1 MPLRFTACFL
11 FISAAISTPAV
22 AATLNRD
29 APILLGRELHI
40 LEDATGELTIAG
52 AVHAFRSGFFKAST
66 ADVPNFGFTTAVHWV
81 HFRLSNPGTETDW
94 LVQVD
99 YPPLDL
105 LELHLPDGDVQRAG
119 DGLPF
124 GVRPVPHRTHV
135 FRVQVPARQSADF
148 YLRVQSDGHIQ
159 FPIYA
164 MSPVSFQRRDHT
176 EQYAFGLYY
185 GIILVLSVYNLIL
198 FFIVRDTA
206 YLFYLLYISGYG
218 LVQMTLNGLAV
229 EYLWQNSPWWANHSL
244 PFVIG
249 WTFFWGLQF
258 TRTLIDTPVHAPILD
273 KAVRAAMALLLGL
286 MVLALAS
293 SYFAAI
299 TASAVLVIAF
309 AVLVLLAGLAAA
321 RRGYRPARYFLIA
334 WIMLLV
340 GLALYS
346 LKAFGVLPANFLT
359 EYGLQIGSALEMSLL
374 SLGLAD
380 RIHVLDLERAKA
392 ERRTFELDRE
402 KHLAEIHSVRLEI
415 DLLKKSIQPHF
426 ILNSINAVNVWIEED
441 PPTAAKLLSALADEL
456 RMIGQVTSKRTIPLA
471 DEIKLCRAH
480 LSVMS
485 LRQDKNFRLQTSGLD
500 GSERIPPLVL
510 HTLVENG
517 LTHGFHSIDRGVF
530 RLEKEEDAY
539 KVIYT
544 LSNNGLQTS
553 AHEEG
558 TGLGLKYVR
567 TRLEEVLPGRW
578 SLVSGPRQTGGWQI
592 LIEIKKNENSH
603 R

>member
-1 MPLRFTACFL
+1 MRAA
-11 FISAAISTPAV
+11 AAIASIFLAGSAV
-22 AATLNRD
+22 FSATLERD
-29 APILLGRELHI
+29 HPVLLGRELGI
-40 LEDATGELTIAG
+40 LQDPTGELTLAG
-52 AVHAFRSGFFKAST
+52 AQHASRMGRFQAST

-81 HFRLSNPGTETDW
+81 RFRLTNPGKETDW

-99 YPPLDL
+99 YPPLDH
-105 LELHLPDGDVQRAG
+105 LELHLPDGQIQRAG

-124 GVRPVPHRTHV
+124 SVRPVPHRTHV
-135 FRVQVPARQSADF
+135 FRVEVAAGRTAEY

-164 MSPVSFQRRDHT
+164 MSPAAFQRRDHT

-229 EYLWQNSPWWANHSL
+229 EVLWQNSPWWANHSL

-258 TRTLIDTPVHAPILD
+258 TRTLIDTPVHAPLLD
-273 KAVRAAMALLLGL
+273 RAVRGAMGLLLGL

-334 WIMLLV
+334 WMMLLV

-402 KHLAEIHSVRLEI
+402 KHLAEIHSARLEI
-415 DLLKKSIQPHF
+415 DLLKGSIQPHF

-441 PPTAAKLLSALADEL
+441 PPTAARLLSALADEL

-471 DEIKLCRAH
+471 EEVKLCRAH

-485 LRQDKNFRLQTSGLD
+485 LRQDKKFLLRTSGLD
-500 GSERIPPLVL
+500 GTERIPPLVL

-517 LTHGFHSIDRGVF
+517 LTHGFHSLDRGIF
-530 RLEKEEDAY
+530 RLEKMEDKR
-539 KVIYT
+539 KVLYS
-544 LSNNGLQTS
+544 LSNNGSQTKAQEDGS
-553 AHEEG
+553 
-558 TGLGLKYVR
+558 GLGLKYVR
-567 TRLEEVLPGRW
+567 TRLEEALPGRW
-578 SLVSGPRQTGGWQI
+578 SLVSEPRGSGGWQI
-592 LIEIKKNENSH
+592 LIEIQKNENPH